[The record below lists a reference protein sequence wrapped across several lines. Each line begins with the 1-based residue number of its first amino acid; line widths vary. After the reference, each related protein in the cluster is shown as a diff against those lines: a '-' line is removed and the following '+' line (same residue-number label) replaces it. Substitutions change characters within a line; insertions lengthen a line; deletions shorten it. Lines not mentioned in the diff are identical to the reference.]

1 MWNIR
6 ECAMSVNTPIP
17 NPIYTLMLKLVRLNS
32 AETLLDAA
40 AIAESLAAEMETGI
54 LPIFS
59 GPEACRY
66 LATTFRRTSATVD
79 HTELASEAEASAHLL
94 AMKRPH

>member
-1 MWNIR
+1 
-6 ECAMSVNTPIP
+6 MSVDIPIT

-40 AIAESLAAEMETGI
+40 SIAESLAAEMETGI
-54 LPIFS
+54 LPTFS

-66 LATTFRRTSATVD
+66 LAATFRRTSSSVD
-79 HTELASEAEASAHLL
+79 HTELESEAEASAHLM
-94 AMKRPH
+94 AMRRPH